1 MAWYVGLEGK
11 LVKAR
16 QVEGQVEV
24 VHEGLG
30 RCEKSCKGVKSHVI
44 SINSLNLL

>member
-16 QVEGQVEV
+16 QVEV